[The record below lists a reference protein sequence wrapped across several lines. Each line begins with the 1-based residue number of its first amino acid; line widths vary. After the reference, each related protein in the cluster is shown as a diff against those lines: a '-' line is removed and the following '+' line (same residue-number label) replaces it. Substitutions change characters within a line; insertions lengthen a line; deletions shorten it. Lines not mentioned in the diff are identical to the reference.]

1 MIPLDWQVALEL
13 LSQAS
18 DGEDTNKA
26 STEANSGSTS
36 VKSSFDGFSL
46 SCRLMQEGSSGK
58 GVQDVGLL
66 GQHVHLHELRFAKFF
81 TVLQEAL
88 IVQILVKLSSLSHH
102 HTASRSPIIGC
113 VSEFSLHKALIPGSS
128 KLVLAFVTELPES
141 SAEAF

>member
-1 MIPLDWQVALEL
+1 MITLDWQVTLEH
-13 LSQAS
+13 LSHAS

-46 SCRLMQEGSSGK
+46 SRRLMQEGSSGK

-66 GQHVHLHELRFAKFF
+66 GQHVHLQKLRFTIFLA
-81 TVLQEAL
+81 VLQVAL
-88 IVQILVKLSSLSHH
+88 IVQILIKLSSLSHQ
-102 HTASRSPIIGC
+102 HTASRSPIIRH
-113 VSEFSLHKALIPGSS
+113 VSEFLLHKALIPASS

-141 SAEAF
+141 GAEAF